1 MGGAG
6 ATLAPALPRRPII
19 TTPSPHTP
27 DTPSPGLSLAALE
40 GWHSALAEAHARC
53 RQPGFTEAL
62 IAAIDRLV
70 PTESTLVILEDA
82 RQAPRLLY
90 QRGIPPEGRD
100 RILGRYFSRGY
111 LLDPFCLAVDQGL
124 AEGFYHLDDIAPD
137 NFFNSEYYRVYYLE
151 AGSVEDCYYIL
162 DLTPERRISISL
174 YNGLTATPLTSTQR
188 AILQTLDPMV
198 RTLARYHWQNLDERV
213 DTLPPPFA
221 PSPGGGKLREAFLRF
236 GEDRLTMRERE
247 ICHLLLRG
255 HSAKSSA
262 RELSISPETVRLHR
276 KNLYAKFDIGSQSAL
291 FAIFLDWLDG

>member
-1 MGGAG
+1 M
-6 ATLAPALPRRPII
+6 TCLSTTELASWNEAASEAMAHCHADDFPAKL
-19 TTPSPHTP
+19 
-27 DTPSPGLSLAALE
+27 LE
-40 GWHSALAEAHARC
+40 
-53 RQPGFTEAL
+53 
-62 IAAIDRLV
+62 AIDTLV
-70 PTESTLVILEDA
+70 PLESTLIILEDS
-82 RQAPRLLY
+82 RRAPELLY
-90 QRGIPPEGRD
+90 KRGIPPHNRERVID
-100 RILGRYFSRGY
+100 RYFSRGY

-174 YNGLTATPLTSTQR
+174 YNGLTATPFTPTQR